1 MHLCEFIY
9 VLASTLIFCILT
21 PIHVAPSGPPLDV
34 SLTVLSA
41 QSLQVTWQSL
51 SLENG
56 QVSMYTIHWGQNM
69 SNPTVAVVQGDTISY
84 RITGA
89 IPFTVYHA
97 RVAASTSGGQGP
109 FSSWSTG
116 TTFTAG

>member
-1 MHLCEFIY
+1 MHSYEFVSLLGSALFFAY
-9 VLASTLIFCILT
+9 LS
-21 PIHVAPSGPPLDV
+21 IHVAPSGPPLDV

-41 QSLQVTWQSL
+41 ESLQVTWQSL
-51 SLENG
+51 SLEYG
-56 QVSMYTIHWGQNM
+56 QVSMYTIHWGQNI
-69 SNPTVAVVQGDTISY
+69 SNPTVAVVQGDAVSY

-109 FSSWSTG
+109 FSSWSIGKTL
-116 TTFTAG
+116 TAG